1 MEITLAIL
9 FLILGI
15 SAPFFSGIINY
26 LSQDKLREIIETN
39 YKEAQRL
46 RNLKSSFDYDLNPF
60 LIIEIIFYLLSSLF
74 LTFYSMTFNNI
85 INMFNYYTLIFDTLL
100 YSILLIFLR
109 TIMQSIGIRKADSFA
124 VKFSGLIWFYYIL
137 AKPFTLILNPIR
149 ISIEGAKDAEES
161 RDEISELVETA
172 REEGAID
179 PDEYR
184 ILKNIMNFS
193 EVLVSDVMTPRTVIF
208 SCEADKTVEEIIN
221 YPELQMYSRFPIWEG
236 ESVDDGIIG
245 YVMSKDVLLAAL
257 KGKENTRIRDFSREV
272 YFIPESAE
280 LDTAL
285 ERFLNRRQHI
295 FVVVDEYGGVE
306 GLLTMEDVLETILGV
321 EILDEVDKVADL
333 RQLAKQR
340 RDSRIASLS

>member
-1 MEITLAIL
+1 MEITLTIV

-15 SAPFFSGIINY
+15 ASPFLSGIINY

-46 RNLKSSFDYDLNPF
+46 RNLKSNFDYDLNPF
-60 LIIEIIFYLLSSLF
+60 LIIEIVCYLLSSLF
-74 LTFYSMTFNNI
+74 LTFYISTYYSS
-85 INMFNYYTLIFDTLL
+85 INLFTYYSIIFDTFLF
-100 YSILLIFLR
+100 SILIIFLR
-109 TIMQSIGIRKADSFA
+109 TIFQSIGISKADSLA
-124 VKFSGLIWFYYIL
+124 IKFSALIWFYYIL
-137 AKPFTLILNPIR
+137 AKPFTLILNPMKV
-149 ISIEGAKDAEES
+149 SIEGAKDAEES

-172 REEGAID
+172 REEGALD
-179 PDEYR
+179 PGEYR

-208 SCEADKTVEEIIN
+208 SCEADKTVSKIIN

-236 ESVDDGIIG
+236 ESVDDGVIG

-257 KGKENTRIRDFSREV
+257 KGKENTKIREFSREV
-272 YFIPESAE
+272 YFIPESSE

-285 ERFLNRRQHI
+285 ERFLNRRQHM

>member
-1 MEITLAIL
+1 MEITFTIL

-15 SAPFFSGIINY
+15 ASPFLSGIINY

-46 RNLKSSFDYDLNPF
+46 RNLKSGFDYDLNPF
-60 LIIEIIFYLLSSLF
+60 LIVELLCYLLSGSF
-74 LTFYSMTFNNI
+74 LTLYGMDYFL
-85 INMFNYYTLIFDTLL
+85 NYYTMIFNT
-100 YSILLIFLR
+100 ILLAIIIICMR
-109 TIMQSIGIRKADSFA
+109 TIFQSIGIRLADNLA

-137 AKPFTLILNPIR
+137 AKPFTLILNPIKV
-149 ISIEGAKDAEES
+149 SIEGAKDAEES

-172 REEGAID
+172 REEGALD
-179 PDEYR
+179 VGEYR

-208 SCEADKTVEEIIN
+208 SCEADKTVAEIID

-257 KGKENTRIRDFSREV
+257 KGKANTKIRDFSREV